1 MYNKKTKL
9 FCYLLTLLPLG
20 LGLLLGR
27 GGRIPGAVLGTPVLL
42 ALTLWFCMYI
52 TEKTEKDPNK
62 NRKINNVV
70 IWMIPALSNVT
81 FWMSYRLF
89 IQGAAVSV
97 TRYLGLLFGIMFLVL
112 GNYMPKCRM
121 NSTVGIRVKW
131 TYASEKN
138 WNATHRMAG
147 PVWMACGVAMLL
159 LSFLPQDTA
168 MPWLMLVLVVG
179 SVLPV
184 IYSYWFY
191 QQQLSRREPLR
202 KPQKANPKVT
212 KVATWAVV
220 FVLVLTAVLLF
231 TGSVQVRFEET
242 QLEVRTSYYGR
253 AALPYSDIESVE
265 LREENVPGT
274 RTWGLG
280 SFRLLA
286 GYFENQEFGPYVR
299 FTYYNPHSAIVLHT
313 TKGQTLVLS
322 GKNPDKTREIY
333 EQILARIPDGNN

>member
-9 FCYLLTLLPLG
+9 FCYLLTLLPLPV
-20 LGLLLGR
+20 GLLLGR
-27 GGRIPGAVLGTPVLL
+27 GGQIPGAALGTPVLM
-42 ALTLWFCMYI
+42 ALTLWFCMYL

-89 IQGAAVSV
+89 TQRAAVSV

-131 TYASEKN
+131 TFASEKN

-147 PVWMACGVAMLL
+147 PVWMVCGGVMVL
-159 LSFLPQDTA
+159 LSFLPQETA

-179 SVLPV
+179 SIIPV
-184 IYSYWFY
+184 CYSYWFY
-191 QQQLSRREPLR
+191 RRQLARGETLRR
-202 KPQKANPKVT
+202 PQKANPKVT
-212 KVATWAVV
+212 KAATWAIV

-253 AALPYSDIESVE
+253 AALPYSDIASVE

-313 TKGQTLVLS
+313 TKGQILVLS
-322 GKNPDKTREIY
+322 GKNLDKTREIY
-333 EQILARIPDGNN
+333 EGILARVPELNK

>member
-9 FCYLLTLLPLG
+9 FCYLLTLLPLP

-27 GGRIPGAVLGTPVLL
+27 GGRIPGMVLGTPVLMAL
-42 ALTLWFCMYI
+42 ALWFCMYL

-89 IQGAAVSV
+89 TQGTAVSV
-97 TRYLGLLFGIMFLVL
+97 TRYLGLFFGIMYLVL

-147 PVWMACGVAMLL
+147 PVWMVCGACMLL
-159 LSFLPQDTA
+159 LSFLPQETA

-179 SVLPV
+179 SVIPV
-184 IYSYWFY
+184 FYSYWFY
-191 QQQLSRREPLR
+191 RRQLARGETLR
-202 KPQKANPKVT
+202 KARKANPKVT

-253 AALPYSDIESVE
+253 AVLPYDEIESIE
-265 LREENVPGT
+265 LRQENVPGT

-286 GYFENQEFGPYVR
+286 GYFENREFGPYVR
-299 FTYYNPHSAIVLHT
+299 FTYYNPHSAIVVKT
-313 TKGQTLVLS
+313 TTGQTLVLS
-322 GKNPDKTREIY
+322 GKNPKETEEIY
-333 EQILARIPDGNN
+333 GEILERMPQKEN

>member
-9 FCYLLTLLPLG
+9 FCYLLTLLPLP

-27 GGRIPGAVLGTPVLL
+27 GGRIPGMVLGTPVLMAL
-42 ALTLWFCMYI
+42 ALWFCMYL

-89 IQGAAVSV
+89 TQGTAVSV
-97 TRYLGLLFGIMFLVL
+97 TRYLGLFFGIMYLVL

-147 PVWMACGVAMLL
+147 PVWMVCGACMLL
-159 LSFLPQDTA
+159 LSFLPQETA

-179 SVLPV
+179 SVIPV
-184 IYSYWFY
+184 FYSYWFY
-191 QQQLSRREPLR
+191 RRQLARGETLR
-202 KPQKANPKVT
+202 KARKANPKVT

-253 AALPYSDIESVE
+253 AALPYTDIESVE

-286 GYFENQEFGPYVR
+286 GYFENREFGPYVR
-299 FTYYNPHSAIVLHT
+299 FTYYNPHSAIVVKT
-313 TKGQTLVLS
+313 TTGQTLVLS
-322 GKNPDKTREIY
+322 GKNPKETEEIY
-333 EQILARIPDGNN
+333 GEILERMPQKEN

>member
-1 MYNKKTKL
+1 
-9 FCYLLTLLPLG
+9 
-20 LGLLLGR
+20 
-27 GGRIPGAVLGTPVLL
+27 
-42 ALTLWFCMYI
+42 
-52 TEKTEKDPNK
+52 
-62 NRKINNVV
+62 
-70 IWMIPALSNVT
+70 
-81 FWMSYRLF
+81 
-89 IQGAAVSV
+89 
-97 TRYLGLLFGIMFLVL
+97 
-112 GNYMPKCRM
+112 
-121 NSTVGIRVKW
+121 
-131 TYASEKN
+131 
-138 WNATHRMAG
+138 
-147 PVWMACGVAMLL
+147 
-159 LSFLPQDTA
+159 

-191 QQQLSRREPLR
+191 QQQLSRGEPLR
-202 KPQKANPKVT
+202 RPQKANPKLT
-212 KVATWAVV
+212 KATTWAIV

-253 AALPYSDIESVE
+253 AALPYSDIASVE

-322 GKNPDKTREIY
+322 GKNLDKTREIY
-333 EQILARIPDGNN
+333 EQILARVPEGNN